1 MTLLIHDANVLID
14 LIGIDL
20 LDVALD
26 LPFNMSTT
34 DLVRREIEDPKQARA
49 LAACIRKRKIAVIE
63 STIQEMSAIS
73 DCMNA
78 LPSLSLA
85 DSSVL
90 YHAAVQ
96 KGIVITGDGQLQKA
110 ATARHLE
117 VHGTPWILT
126 QLVATKGIDPS
137 RAIEKMDSLLEIN
150 PRLPHKECRK
160 LQDAWRLQLPAKAA
174 RIRDRDA

>member
-20 LDVALD
+20 LDFALD
-26 LPFNMSTT
+26 LPFRMATT
-34 DLVRREIEDPKQARA
+34 DLVLREIEDPKQARA
-49 LAACIRKRKIAVIE
+49 LAACIKKRKISVIA
-63 STIQEMSAIS
+63 STIQELNAIS

-78 LPSLSLA
+78 MPSLSLA

-90 YHAAVQ
+90 YHAADT
-96 KGIVITGDGQLQKA
+96 KGIVITGDGQLRKA
-110 ATARHLE
+110 AAARHLE

-137 RAIEKMDSLLEIN
+137 RAIEKMDLLLEIN

-160 LQDAWRLQLPAKAA
+160 LQDVWRLQLPAKTAG
-174 RIRDRDA
+174 RRERDA

>member
-14 LIGIDL
+14 LIDIDL
-20 LDVALD
+20 LDVALG
-26 LPFNMSTT
+26 LPFNMVTT
-34 DLVRREIEDPKQARA
+34 DLVRREIEDPKQAHA
-49 LAACIRKRKIAVIE
+49 LETCIKKRKIAVIG

-96 KGIVITGDGQLQKA
+96 KGVVITGDGQLRKA
-110 ATARHLE
+110 AAARHLE
-117 VHGTPWILT
+117 VHGTPWILS
-126 QLVATKGIDPS
+126 QLVATEGIDPAC
-137 RAIEKMDSLLEIN
+137 AIEKMESLLGIN
-150 PRLPHKECRK
+150 SRLPYKECRK
-160 LQDAWRLQLPAKAA
+160 LQDIWRLQLPTKT
-174 RIRDRDA
+174 IRRRGRDV

>member
-14 LIGIDL
+14 LISIDL
-20 LDVALD
+20 LDLALD

-49 LAACIRKRKIAVIE
+49 LAACIKKRKVSVIA

-85 DSSVL
+85 DSSLL

-96 KGIVITGDGQLQKA
+96 KESSSPVMANSG
-110 ATARHLE
+110 
-117 VHGTPWILT
+117 
-126 QLVATKGIDPS
+126 S
-137 RAIEKMDSLLEIN
+137 RCCSSS
-150 PRLPHKECRK
+150 
-160 LQDAWRLQLPAKAA
+160 
-174 RIRDRDA
+174 

>member
-49 LAACIRKRKIAVIE
+49 LAACIRKRRIAVIE

-73 DCMNA
+73 DSMNA
-78 LPSLSLA
+78 MPSLSLA

-96 KGIVITGDGQLQKA
+96 KGIVITGD
-110 ATARHLE
+110 
-117 VHGTPWILT
+117 
-126 QLVATKGIDPS
+126 D
-137 RAIEKMDSLLEIN
+137 DSLLNSSMVEH
-150 PRLPHKECRK
+150 R
-160 LQDAWRLQLPAKAA
+160 
-174 RIRDRDA
+174 RIRKG

>member
-1 MTLLIHDANVLID
+1 MID
-14 LIGIDL
+14 IGL
-20 LDVALD
+20 LDLALN
-26 LPFNMSTT
+26 LPFSMATT

-49 LAACIRKRKIAVIE
+49 LAACIKKRKISVIA

-78 LPSLSLA
+78 MPSLSLA

-90 YHAAVQ
+90 YHAADK
-96 KGIVITGDGQLQKA
+96 KGIVITGDGQFRKA

-117 VHGTPWILT
+117 VHGTPWILSR
-126 QLVATKGIDPS
+126 LVATKGIDPS
-137 RAIEKMDSLLEIN
+137 RAIEKMDLLLEIN

-160 LQDAWRLQLPAKAA
+160 LQDAWRLQLPAKAS
-174 RIRDRDA
+174 RRG

>member
-20 LDVALD
+20 LDLALD
-26 LPFNMSTT
+26 LPFNMATT

-49 LAACIRKRKIAVIE
+49 LAACIRKGKIAIIT
-63 STIQEMSAIS
+63 STIEEMSAIAE
-73 DCMNA
+73 CMEA

-90 YHAAVQ
+90 FHAAGRR
-96 KGIVITGDGQLQKA
+96 GIVITGDGQLRKVA
-110 ATARHLE
+110 AARRIE
-117 VHGTPWILT
+117 VHGTPWILSK
-126 QLVATKGIDPS
+126 LVTTKGIDLAC
-137 RAIEKMDSLLEIN
+137 AIEKMDSLLEIN

-160 LQDAWRLQLPAKAA
+160 LQDAWRIQLSAKTSRA
-174 RIRDRDA
+174 RKRDD

>member
-26 LPFNMSTT
+26 LPFSMATT
-34 DLVRREIEDPKQARA
+34 DLVRREIEDPIQARA
-49 LAACIRKRKIAVIE
+49 LAVCVKKRKVAIIA

-90 YHAAVQ
+90 YHAEEK
-96 KGIVITGDGQLQKA
+96 KGIVITGDGRLRKA
-110 ATARHLE
+110 ATARHVA
-117 VHGTPWILT
+117 VHGTPWILS
-126 QLVATKGIDPS
+126 QLVATKCIDPS
-137 RAIEKMDSLLEIN
+137 RAIEKMDLLLEIN

-174 RIRDRDA
+174 RRE